1 MDNDD
6 SSALNAFL
14 SSVLDRGMTAEQ
26 LLRSTTDA
34 EGDKLDKS
42 RFFDVCESQLRLMNY
57 DREQLWRVFDAIDE
71 NHDGMIDALEMK
83 RILKN
88 GVSNL
93 LKITSKRNFLARKE
107 HQARR
112 FSCT

>member
-1 MDNDD
+1 MDDD
-6 SSALNAFL
+6 AYSSTINAFL

-42 RFFDVCESQLRLMNY
+42 RFFDVCENQLRLMNY

-71 NHDGMIDALEMK
+71 NHDGVIDALEMK

-93 LKITSKRNFLARKE
+93 LKTTSKRNFIARKE
-107 HQARR
+107 SMQEI
-112 FSCT
+112 